1 MMKCLSRA
9 RQIFICP
16 TMNKLGAVTH
26 EIGKMLDCG
35 LTQEQTRLLLL
46 LLKNGEHPEALAK
59 AVKRI
64 RNPRDKSTWD
74 E

>member
-1 MMKCLSRA
+1 MADEEPDVS
-9 RQIFICP
+9 
-16 TMNKLGAVTH
+16 NKLVQVTH
-26 EIGKMLDCG
+26 EIGRILDCG

-59 AVKRI
+59 VVKTLQ
-64 RNPRDKSTWD
+64 NPRDKSRWD